1 VEKLTG
7 LARPSWPEVEK
18 AVRVRKPHLVNFDD
32 DGLIPNSPLPL
43 VIYRGDV
50 GLTKTNDPAALFEV
64 LFAHCGWKGSWRNG
78 IYDFAHYHSRTH
90 EVLGLAHGKVLV
102 RFGGARGRVIELKA
116 GDVAILP
123 AGTGHE
129 RIEASADLLVVGA
142 YTSPKLYDECRA
154 SKEHDAAAKRIARV
168 APPKQD
174 PVFGSDGPLMRAWKG
189 RSTSR

>member
-1 VEKLTG
+1 
-7 LARPSWPEVEK
+7 
-18 AVRVRKPHLVNFDD
+18 
-32 DGLIPNSPLPL
+32 L
-43 VIYRGDV
+43 VI
-50 GLTKTNDPAALFEV
+50 
-64 LFAHCGWKGSWRNG
+64 
-78 IYDFAHYHSRTH
+78 TH
-90 EVLGLAHGKVLV
+90 HLV

-142 YTSPKLYDECRA
+142 YTSPKLYDESRA
-154 SKEHDAAAKRIARV
+154 STAKRIARV

-174 PVFGSDGPLMRAWKG
+174 PVFGSGGPLMRAWKA